1 MTTSVL
7 VQRLNFSYPG
17 SDTVLQDFSLSLPG
31 GSRCLLIG
39 ANGSGKST
47 FLQVLAGQYMVK
59 KDEIRI
65 LDDSPFFDTKLLA
78 EGRLSYL
85 GSAWRRNIASAGDIS
100 AEAMIYGVADVDEN
114 RRSFL
119 INLLEVDLR
128 WRMHAVSEGQRR
140 RVQICLGLLKP
151 FKVLLLD
158 EITVDID
165 VLGRLELLEF
175 LKQESEQNGATI
187 VYATHI
193 FDGMEQWATH
203 LAYIE
208 SGKLAKWGTREE
220 LLRLNEG
227 TKLLHCVEAWLRESK
242 TNKHSAESTAIK
254 TTKMDMFPSKH
265 MAFYR

>member
-1 MTTSVL
+1 
-7 VQRLNFSYPG
+7 
-17 SDTVLQDFSLSLPG
+17 
-31 GSRCLLIG
+31 
-39 ANGSGKST
+39 
-47 FLQVLAGQYMVK
+47 
-59 KDEIRI
+59 
-65 LDDSPFFDTKLLA
+65 
-78 EGRLSYL
+78 
-85 GSAWRRNIASAGDIS
+85 
-100 AEAMIYGVADVDEN
+100 MIYGVSDVDEN

-119 INLLEVDLR
+119 IDLLEVDLR

-175 LKQESEQNGATI
+175 LKEESERNGATI

-208 SGKLAKWGTREE
+208 HGKLSKWGASDEI
-220 LLRLNEG
+220 LQLNEG
-227 TKLLHCVEAWLRESK
+227 TKLLHCVEGWLRETK
-242 TNKHSAESTAIK
+242 NKKHEKEAMAVK
-254 TTKMDMFPSKH
+254 TTKMDMFPSRH